1 MTTPRS
7 RRPAKTTEAPQRA
20 RNARGRNSEQE
31 ADQEQE
37 AERPV
42 FLHSVATT
50 NAGFFYSHGPD
61 AGCERCD
68 AHRKRRG
75 VYHEPDRFMSQLPY
89 VKARVIQ
96 TAGKKRETF
105 FLLAKEPDG
114 RGAVLAAEDVEVGK
128 WASALTMTRSADRKV
143 KDAVASVIFTMAD
156 RAPMAEYA
164 LTPASRTNTGHI
176 PQPIVDCLP
185 QGYWERPEGLDDD
198 QLRENN
204 LRLARLIARSP
215 KMALLDGAAVGGTFG
230 AALGELSSVW
240 NAYGEPRMGKTTM
253 LMAACGNAGNP
264 GTDSSPVAMVNLNST
279 KLGANQALGEVG
291 LLSVFFNESG
301 TADFSPQD
309 WAQFIFSAT
318 GGNRRAQSAK
328 YGAGRN
334 LTPGWAGTA
343 FISGNARVADGL
355 KGSRFT
361 GIAARL
367 IEVPAPLTL
376 DADHA
381 EAIERL
387 VPRSYG
393 YVMPKALTAFT
404 VEQAEELL
412 TEARRLLGMPAGGT
426 LRTVAK
432 ALSIAIMG
440 AMIKD
445 AVLGLGTLLTDAA
458 VLAAREHLD
467 GHPGDPEQ
475 EADQVLNALRTD
487 LVADRSAW
495 MDEEAYNAL
504 GRPRESG
511 LGNVPADSLPQHGF
525 NRHARGYVDDQFVY
539 VLNRPTSEDQSTW
552 DALCASTG
560 ADAATALRQLFE
572 RDALHVAP
580 SVRRRG
586 GFTSATPRWAGRV
599 PCYQIK
605 RAALN
610 GQDAPECLG
619 CGNPLD
625 AEAPDPSGYH
635 VNCDPAVI
643 SGWGRGTIGGDAARE
658 EAAAARRV
666 PVPAPAATAAPEPS
680 PAAPAGP
687 PAAPAAA
694 AEAPAPPAPVPA
706 QKAAPSSATVP
717 TLPEAPASL
726 AVFRRPE
733 QEQAFRERV
742 AVLDAMD
749 PDDDSEEALGQA
761 ETDLRII
768 EAMTDD
774 PGGDRKKDGPFA
786 PQKYGTQP
794 PYWTAKLPD
803 IAPPLVAHNG
813 WGTFRAETDY
823 KGVAAVL
830 DRNAGHP
837 SALSSLRVAH
847 GLLEE
852 TGALADAKRPGY
864 YKTLVHPWNRPDLPS
879 PTGNYDVGSEVW
891 VTHERMRLLLEL
903 AEQGPDWWP
912 DAPIL
917 DSRTAEKE
925 VSLRDMAQL
934 IKHLRL
940 HVIDTHGKDSVQWDV
955 IKEATNAKFMSI
967 LMGSPKNPGALDRW
981 NDRKWYTKCQRTD
994 WGHALHDKAAANL
1007 YRVAVKLSRADIP
1020 VLAVR
1025 HMDEILIPADRVNE
1039 AITRGLIKAD
1049 ESGRTFGTFKTK
1061 DTEEWGA

>member
-1 MTTPRS
+1 MTTPRTT
-7 RRPAKTTEAPQRA
+7 RRRSTKQAETT
-20 RNARGRNSEQE
+20 
-31 ADQEQE
+31 QEQGAE
-37 AERPV
+37 QQAERPV

-61 AGCERCD
+61 SGCERCD

-75 VYHEPDRFMSQLPY
+75 VYFEPDRFMSQLPY

-128 WASALTMTRSADRKV
+128 WSSALTMTRSADRKV
-143 KDAVASVIFTMAD
+143 KDAVASVIFAMAD

-185 QGYWERPEGLDDD
+185 QGYWERPEGLDED

-467 GHPGDPEQ
+467 GHPGDPER

-495 MDEEAYNAL
+495 MDEEAYQAL

-580 SVRRRG
+580 SVRKRG
-586 GFTSATPRWAGRV
+586 KFTSVTPRWAGQV
-599 PCYQIK
+599 PCYRIK
-605 RAALN
+605 RGALVPQEDDMDPRP
-610 GQDAPECLG
+610 GTAPQGPKCLG
-619 CGNPLD
+619 CGDPMD
-625 AEAPDPSGYH
+625 PKAPDPSGYH
-635 VNCDPAVI
+635 YGCDPAVT
-643 SGWGRGTIGGDAARE
+643 SGWGRDTIGGDTARE
-658 EAAAARRV
+658 EAAAARMAAAQ
-666 PVPAPAATAAPEPS
+666 APAAPAAPEPS
-680 PAAPAGP
+680 PAAPAVP
-687 PAAPAAA
+687 VAVPAAAPAAA
-694 AEAPAPPAPVPA
+694 AETPAPVPA
-706 QKAAPSSATVP
+706 PRPEAAP

-749 PDDDSEEALGQA
+749 PEDDSDEALAQA

-786 PQKYGTQP
+786 PQKYGKVA
-794 PYWTAKLPD
+794 PYWTAPLPD
-803 IAPPLVAHNG
+803 IAPPLIAHNG
-813 WGTFRAETDY
+813 WGTFQAETDY
-823 KGVAAVL
+823 KGLAAVL

-852 TGALADAKRPGY
+852 TGALTDAKRPGY

-879 PTGNYDVGSEVW
+879 PTGSYDAGSEVW

-917 DSRTAEKE
+917 DSRTAERE
-925 VSLRDMAQL
+925 TSLRDLSQL

-955 IKEATNAKFMSI
+955 IKEATNAKFIAI

-981 NDRKWYTKCQRTD
+981 NERKWYTKCQRTD

-1007 YRVAVKLSRADIP
+1007 YRVAVKLSRAEIP
-1020 VLAVR
+1020 VLSVR
-1025 HMDEILIPADRVNE
+1025 HMDEIVIPADRVDE
-1039 AITRGLIKAD
+1039 VISRGLIKAD